1 MDAAV
6 AELVG
11 LLPEGVVVVDADA
24 VEKYRFDWTHDA
36 TAGTPLAAV
45 RVENAEHVQ
54 VTMRWASA
62 HGIPV
67 VPRGAGSGLSGGALA
82 VDGGIVLSTERM
94 RAIEIDTASR
104 VAVVEPGA
112 LNVEVKRAA
121 AEHGLWYPPD
131 PSSYEIC
138 SIGGNIATNA
148 GGLCCVKYGVTTDYV
163 LGLDVVLADGT
174 LVTLGG
180 KRVKDV
186 AGLPLLKLFVGSE
199 GTLGI
204 VTRATLRLVPAQAP
218 TSTVVAT
225 FPTVAAAAAA
235 VIELG
240 RTVRASLVELMDH
253 ASINAV
259 EDFRPM
265 GLDRDAGA
273 LLLIQSDAPGGARAD
288 EVAVATAA
296 CEVSG
301 AKEVFSTDD
310 PEEGEMFVQARRL
323 HFTAIESR
331 GTVLPED
338 VGVPIPQLPALLAA
352 VEAIARAA
360 RRRDPGRRP
369 RRRRQHPPGDHPR
382 PRRRRCRAP
391 RPPRVRRDHG
401 HRDRAGRHD
410 HRRARCRPAQ
420 DRLAR
425 GAARPRRHGAH
436 PPGQGGPGPA
446 RHPQP
451 GRRFL
456 TPPGHGHGSPGAS
469 P

>member
-1 MDAAV
+1 MRAETAA
-6 AELVG
+6 
-11 LLPEGVVVVDADA
+11 
-24 VEKYRFDWTHDA
+24 
-36 TAGTPLAAV
+36 
-45 RVENAEHVQ
+45 HVQ
-54 VTMRWASA
+54 ATLRWATA

-94 RAIEIDTASR
+94 RAVEIDTAAR

-121 AEHGLWYPPD
+121 AAEGLWYPPD
-131 PSSYEIC
+131 PSSFEIC

-174 LVTLGG
+174 LITLGG

-199 GTLGI
+199 GTLGV
-204 VTRATLRLVPAQAP
+204 VTRATLRLVPAQSP
-218 TSTVVAT
+218 VSTVVAT

-253 ASINAV
+253 ASVNAV

-273 LLLIQSDAPGGARAD
+273 LLLIQSDAPGAARAD
-288 EVAVATAA
+288 EVAVAVAA
-296 CEVSG
+296 CEASG
-301 AKEVFSTDD
+301 AKEVFATDD
-310 PEEGEMFVQARRL
+310 PQEGEQFVQARRL
-323 HFTAIESR
+323 HFSAIETR

-338 VGVPIPQLPALLAA
+338 VGVPVPQLPALLAA
-352 VEAIARAA
+352 VEAIARRHDVEIPVVAHAGDGNTHPAIIHTPGDADAA
-360 RRRDPGRRP
+360 RRAGLAFDEVMATAIELGGTITGEHGVGRLKVGSLEAQLGPDVMALTRRVKHALDP
-369 RRRRQHPPGDHPR
+369 
-382 PRRRRCRAP
+382 
-391 RPPRVRRDHG
+391 HG
-401 HRDRAGRHD
+401 I
-410 HRRARCRPAQ
+410 
-420 DRLAR
+420 LN
-425 GAARPRRHGAH
+425 
-436 PPGQGGPGPA
+436 
-446 RHPQP
+446 
-451 GRRFL
+451 
-456 TPPGHGHGSPGAS
+456 PGAGF
-469 P
+469 

>member
-1 MDAAV
+1 MDAIE
-6 AELVG
+6 ELRTA
-11 LLPEGVVVVDADA
+11 LPADVVVTGAEA
-24 VEKYRFDWTHDA
+24 VEKYRHDWSRDPS
-36 TAGTPLAAV
+36 AGTPVAVVRAEDAAQ
-45 RVENAEHVQ
+45 VQ
-54 VTMRWASA
+54 SALRWATT
-62 HGIPV
+62 HGVPV
-67 VPRGAGSGLSGGALA
+67 VPRGAGSGLSGGSSA
-82 VDGGIVLSTERM
+82 VDGGIVLSLERM
-94 RAIEIDTASR
+94 TDIEIDTGCQ

-112 LNVEVKRAA
+112 FNKDVKTAA
-121 AEHGLWYPPD
+121 AKEGLWYPPD

-163 LGLDVVLADGT
+163 LGLEVVLADGT
-174 LVTLGG
+174 LLSLGG

-204 VTRATLRLVPAQAP
+204 VTRAILRLVPAQAP
-218 TSTVVAT
+218 RSTVVAT

-273 LLLIQSDAPGGARAD
+273 MLLIQSDAPGAARAD
-288 EVAVATAA
+288 EVAVAVAA

-301 AKEVFSTDD
+301 AKEVFATED

-323 HFTAIESR
+323 HFPAIEAR

-338 VGVPIPQLPALLAA
+338 VGVPIPRLPALLAA
-352 VEAIARAA
+352 VEAIARRHGLEIPVVAHAGDGNTHPAIIHTPGDADAA
-360 RRRDPGRRP
+360 RRA
-369 RRRRQHPPGDHPR
+369 H
-382 PRRRRCRAP
+382 
-391 RPPRVRRDHG
+391 
-401 HRDRAGRHD
+401 
-410 HRRARCRPAQ
+410 
-420 DRLAR
+420 LAFDEIM
-425 GAARPRRHGAH
+425 ATAIEL
-436 PPGQGGPGPA
+436 GG
-446 RHPQP
+446 
-451 GRRFL
+451 
-456 TPPGHGHGSPGAS
+456 
-469 P
+469 